1 MTTTNKIDKLL
12 KDILNTTL
20 IDSADFRISRSNFT
34 EDALYCF
41 SFWYKGLRS
50 ELVIVGLQFK
60 AAKDKKVFE
69 AIILEKVAELKIT
82 ADTSASTWDIIPRE

>member
-12 KDILNTTL
+12 KDILDTTL

-41 SFWYKGLRS
+41 YFWYKGLRS
-50 ELVIVGLQFK
+50 EFVVVGREFK
-60 AAKDKKVFE
+60 AARDKKVFE

-82 ADTSASTWDIIPRE
+82 ADTSGNNR